1 MGGGGGGGHPGGGG
15 GGGGGGAGGG
25 GGGGAGP
32 DGARRQQVDWL
43 LATVPGMRVLQPD
56 RAALE
61 VGVAPGVGLRVGLP
75 SGFPDAP
82 PEFRLSQPLGHP
94 MVSADG
100 RVAGDVLSQWD
111 PADPRGLANLVA
123 FLVSALRGAEA
134 LPPPGGSAVHEAQAA
149 GRRVPEGPGG
159 GAGGG
164 GGGTGGW
171 GGSGRW
177 GRGPRARGG
186 TDARAA
192 ARALGV
198 PPAPRPDSGSP

>member
-1 MGGGGGGGHPGGGG
+1 M
-15 GGGGGGAGGG
+15 
-25 GGGGAGP
+25 
-32 DGARRQQVDWL
+32 DWL

-134 LPPPGGSAVHEAQAA
+134 LPPQGGSAVHEAQAA
-149 GRRVPEGPGG
+149 GRR
-159 GAGGG
+159 ANKKR
-164 GGGTGGW
+164 TF
-171 GGSGRW
+171 
-177 GRGPRARGG
+177 A
-186 TDARAA
+186 TT
-192 ARALGV
+192 
-198 PPAPRPDSGSP
+198 